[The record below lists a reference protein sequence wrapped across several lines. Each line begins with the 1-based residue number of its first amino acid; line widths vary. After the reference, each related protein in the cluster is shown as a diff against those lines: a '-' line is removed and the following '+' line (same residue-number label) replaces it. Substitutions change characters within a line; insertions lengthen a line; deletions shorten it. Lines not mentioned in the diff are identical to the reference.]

1 MQVLRSLFLMMATG
15 LVTSAGVAEAQSL
28 RGSRAS
34 IARIYGQARS
44 HDLTFFRTSTSVHNA
59 ARRGELVRLEPNA
72 NLRLHDVSYPY
83 ALPTSRTFI
92 YRLAAQYNDAC
103 GERMVVTSATRPK
116 SLRLLNSTPRSV
128 HPAGM
133 AIDIR
138 RPTRGSCLRWLR
150 NTLVELNRTKAI
162 EAVEE
167 RHPPHFHVAVFPRPY
182 IAYLKRRGVSTT
194 RLAGAMSEAR
204 SGGDNTYKVR
214 RGDSLWAI
222 ARRHNTT
229 VDRLRT
235 ANGIRSSTL
244 QPGQVLQIPAGG

>member
-1 MQVLRSLFLMMATG
+1 MQLPRFPTLLVVAT
-15 LVTSAGVAEAQSL
+15 LVTSAGAAEAQSL

-34 IARIYGQARS
+34 IDRIYGQARS
-44 HDLTFFRTSTSVHNA
+44 HDLTFYRTSTSVRNA
-59 ARRGELVRLEPNA
+59 AKNGELVRLEPNA
-72 NLRLHDVSYPY
+72 NLRLYDVSYPY
-83 ALPTSRTFI
+83 TLPTSRTFI
-92 YRLAAQYNDAC
+92 YRLAGQYRDAC

-116 SLRLLNSTPRSV
+116 SLRLLNSTAKSV

-150 NTLVELNRTKAI
+150 NSLVELNRTKAI

-182 IAYLKRRGVSTT
+182 LAYLKRRGVSTGK
-194 RLAGAMSEAR
+194 LAAAMATG
-204 SGGDNTYKVR
+204 SGDGGTYKVR

-229 VDRLRT
+229 VDRLRS